1 MKTPQKICNPKM
13 TYEECELAIL
23 RMQVDNAQDK
33 MAKRVVQSP
42 EIKKMFEIVENFI
55 RTKKLV
61 CYGGI
66 AINALLPSD
75 DKIYDNDV
83 DLPDYDFFSPNA
95 LNDAKQLSDVFHKNG
110 YEEVEA
116 KSGQHHGTYKV
127 FVNFIPV
134 ADITYSP
141 KELFDIIHLNAIKV
155 NGILYTDPNFLKMS
169 MYLEL
174 SRPSGDTSRWE
185 KVLKRLMLIN
195 KYYPLKDNEC
205 KNIDF
210 QRDLE
215 MESADE
221 TEEKS
226 KEIYETVK
234 ETFIHEGLVF
244 FGGYAI
250 SQYSQYMPK
259 NIRQKV
265 ENIPDFDV
273 LSKDPLKSAE
283 MVKERLEDI
292 GIQNV
297 KIIKREPIGEVVPI
311 HYEIKIGKNT
321 IAFIYKPVACHSY
334 NVLMRGKEKIRVAT
348 IDTMLTFYLAFLYA
362 DRPYYDTERI
372 LCMSKFLFDV
382 QHKNRLEQKGLL
394 RRFSNICY
402 GHQESIEEMRAE
414 KSKKFKELSNKRGT
428 KDFEEWFLNYRPGEK
443 KVKMVSPTKRMKPAS
458 MNKPNKMNKTKKNK
472 KRSFW

>member
-55 RTKKLV
+55 RNKKLV

-195 KYYPLKDNEC
+195 KYYPLKENEC

-215 MESADE
+215 METADE
-221 TEEKS
+221 TDEKS

-297 KIIKREPIGEVVPI
+297 KIIKREPIGEVIPI

-394 RRFSNICY
+394 RRFSIICY

-443 KVKMVSPTKRMKPAS
+443 KAKMVSPTKRIKPAS
-458 MNKPNKMNKTKKNK
+458 TNKMNKTKKNK
-472 KRSFW
+472 KKFFW

>member
-141 KELFDIIHLNAIKV
+141 KELFDMIYLNAIKV

-195 KYYPLKDNEC
+195 KYYPLKENEC

-215 MESADE
+215 METADE
-221 TEEKS
+221 TDEKS

-283 MVKERLEDI
+283 MVKERIENI
-292 GIQNV
+292 GIKNV
-297 KIIKREPIGEVVPI
+297 KIIKREPIGEVIPN

-362 DRPYYDTERI
+362 DRSYYDTERI

-394 RRFSNICY
+394 RRFSIICY

-443 KVKMVSPTKRMKPAS
+443 KMKIVNPTKRMKPAS
-458 MNKPNKMNKTKKNK
+458 MNKTNKTKK
-472 KRSFW
+472 RSF